1 MTKSNAAP
9 HNEMATFHQDLSMLC
24 HRLGEVVPGRVMA
37 PSMRF
42 EKVND
47 TDSFLR
53 FSEQYIRYVLIPIEL
68 PAIVTASEFASRN
81 ALHELYL
88 LDKQL
93 GSEPL
98 IKMFE
103 QASLALGRNQLR
115 KLRGMRD
122 VRLLSRYRSSVLE
135 GDAHGWHMLV
145 YGIVLH
151 LFSIPIRQGLAKYQ
165 TQVLLGFAQSAC
177 PSLQWSQSEWS
188 KVECVIKKI
197 PLPSLESLSARSQP
211 ESPQLTIV

>member
-1 MTKSNAAP
+1 MTESNTAS
-9 HNEMATFHQDLSMLC
+9 HNEMETFHQDLSILC

-37 PSMRF
+37 PSIRF

-53 FSEQYIRYVLIPIEL
+53 FSEQYVRYVLIPIEL
-68 PAIVTASEFASRN
+68 PAIVTASELASRN

-93 GSEPL
+93 GSEPH

-135 GDAHGWHMLV
+135 GNAHGWHMLV

-165 TQVLLGFAQSAC
+165 AQVLLGFGQSAC
-177 PSLQWSQSEWS
+177 QSLQWSQSEWS
-188 KVECVIKKI
+188 KVESVIQKMS
-197 PLPSLESLSARSQP
+197 LPSLESLSPRRQP

>member
-1 MTKSNAAP
+1 MTESNTAS
-9 HNEMATFHQDLSMLC
+9 HNEMETFHQDLSMLC

-42 EKVND
+42 EKVKD

-53 FSEQYIRYVLIPIEL
+53 FSEQYMRYALIPIEL

-81 ALHELYL
+81 ALHDLYL

-93 GSEPL
+93 GSEPHF
-98 IKMFE
+98 KMFE

-177 PSLQWSQSEWS
+177 QSLQWSQSEWS
-188 KVECVIKKI
+188 EVEFVIQKM
-197 PLPSLESLSARSQP
+197 PLPSLESLSSRSQP

>member
-1 MTKSNAAP
+1 MTESNTAS
-9 HNEMATFHQDLSMLC
+9 HNEMETFHQDLSMLC

-53 FSEQYIRYVLIPIEL
+53 FSEQYIRYVLSPVEL
-68 PAIVTASEFASRN
+68 PAIVAASELASRN

-93 GSEPL
+93 GSEPH

-103 QASLALGRNQLR
+103 KASLTLGRNQLR

-177 PSLQWSQSEWS
+177 QSLQWSQSEWS
-188 KVECVIKKI
+188 EVEFVIQKM
-197 PLPSLESLSARSQP
+197 PLPSLESLSSRSQP

>member
-1 MTKSNAAP
+1 MTESNTAS
-9 HNEMATFHQDLSMLC
+9 HNEMETFHQDLSMLC

-53 FSEQYIRYVLIPIEL
+53 FSEQYIRYVLSPIEL
-68 PAIVTASEFASRN
+68 PAIVAASEFASRN

-93 GSEPL
+93 GSEPH

-103 QASLALGRNQLR
+103 KASLTLGRNQLR

-135 GDAHGWHMLV
+135 GNAHGWHMLV

-177 PSLQWSQSEWS
+177 QSLQWSQSEWS
-188 KVECVIKKI
+188 EVEFVIQKM
-197 PLPSLESLSARSQP
+197 PLPSLESLSSRSQP

>member
-1 MTKSNAAP
+1 MTESNTASL
-9 HNEMATFHQDLSMLC
+9 NEMETFHQDLSMLC

-53 FSEQYIRYVLIPIEL
+53 FSEQYIRYVLSPVEL
-68 PAIVTASEFASRN
+68 PAIVAASELASRN

-93 GSEPL
+93 GSEPH

-103 QASLALGRNQLR
+103 KASLTLGRNQLR

-135 GDAHGWHMLV
+135 GGAHGWHMLV

-177 PSLQWSQSEWS
+177 QSLQWPQSEWS
-188 KVECVIKKI
+188 EVEFVIQKM
-197 PLPSLESLSARSQP
+197 PLPSLESLSSRSQP

>member
-1 MTKSNAAP
+1 MTESNTASL
-9 HNEMATFHQDLSMLC
+9 NEMETFHQDLSMLC

-53 FSEQYIRYVLIPIEL
+53 FSEQYIRYVLSPIEL
-68 PAIVTASEFASRN
+68 PAIVAASEFASRN

-93 GSEPL
+93 GSEPH

-103 QASLALGRNQLR
+103 KASLTLGRNQLR

-135 GDAHGWHMLV
+135 GNAHGWHMLV

-177 PSLQWSQSEWS
+177 QSLQWSQSEWS
-188 KVECVIKKI
+188 KVECVIQKM
-197 PLPSLESLSARSQP
+197 PLPSLESLSPRSQP

>member
-1 MTKSNAAP
+1 MTESNTAS
-9 HNEMATFHQDLSMLC
+9 HNEMETFHHDLSMLC

-42 EKVND
+42 EKVKD

-53 FSEQYIRYVLIPIEL
+53 FSEQYMRYALIPIEL

-93 GSEPL
+93 GSEPHM
-98 IKMFE
+98 KMFE

-177 PSLQWSQSEWS
+177 QSLQWSQSEWS
-188 KVECVIKKI
+188 EVEFVIQKM
-197 PLPSLESLSARSQP
+197 PLPSLESLSSRSQP

>member
-1 MTKSNAAP
+1 MTESNTAS
-9 HNEMATFHQDLSMLC
+9 HNEMETFHQDLSMLC

-42 EKVND
+42 EKVKD

-53 FSEQYIRYVLIPIEL
+53 FSEQYMRYVLIPIEL

-93 GSEPL
+93 GSEPHF
-98 IKMFE
+98 KMFE

-177 PSLQWSQSEWS
+177 QSLQWSQSEWS
-188 KVECVIKKI
+188 EVEFVIQKM
-197 PLPSLESLSARSQP
+197 PLPSLESLSSRSQP

>member
-1 MTKSNAAP
+1 MTESNTAS
-9 HNEMATFHQDLSMLC
+9 HNEMETFHQDLSMLC

-42 EKVND
+42 EKVKD

-53 FSEQYIRYVLIPIEL
+53 FSEQYMRYVLIPIEL

-81 ALHELYL
+81 ALHDLYL

-93 GSEPL
+93 GSEPHF
-98 IKMFE
+98 KMFE

-177 PSLQWSQSEWS
+177 QSLQWSQSEWS
-188 KVECVIKKI
+188 EVEFVIQKM
-197 PLPSLESLSARSQP
+197 PLPSLESLSSRSQP